1 MKRLS
6 EKQKQTQIRLARK
19 SGIKKAK
26 RAKRNRLMKHHQRL
40 MENKFRRGW
49 RPPEMPVAT
58 DNIVQ
63 DQVDITGEV
72 EQLQDDTKVTL

>member
-26 RAKRNRLMKHHQRL
+26 RAKAN
-40 MENKFRRGW
+40 
-49 RPPEMPVAT
+49 P
-58 DNIVQ
+58 
-63 DQVDITGEV
+63 
-72 EQLQDDTKVTL
+72 

>member
-1 MKRLS
+1 MKKLS
-6 EKQKQTQIRLARK
+6 EKQRQTQIRLARK
-19 SGIKKAK
+19 SGIRNAQ
-26 RAKRNRLMKHHQRL
+26 RAKRNRLIKHHQRL
-40 MENKFRRGW
+40 MEIKFRRGW
-49 RPPEMPVAT
+49 RPPVTT

>member
-1 MKRLS
+1 
-6 EKQKQTQIRLARK
+6 
-19 SGIKKAK
+19 
-26 RAKRNRLMKHHQRL
+26 
-40 MENKFRRGW
+40 
-49 RPPEMPVAT
+49 MPVAT

>member
-6 EKQKQTQIRLARK
+6 EKQRQTQLRLARK

-26 RAKRNRLMKHHQRL
+26 RAKRNRIMKHHQRL
-40 MENKFRRGW
+40 MEIKFRRGW
-49 RPPEMPVAT
+49 RPPEMPMAPEAIT
-58 DNIVQ
+58 TS
-63 DQVDITGEV
+63 QVDIIGEV